1 MATVNINYEE
11 REGGQ
16 VATVAINRPEK
27 MNALESLLSKFDLK
41 EMVRTGKVVMAR
53 GNEIT

>member
-1 MATVNINYEE
+1 
-11 REGGQ
+11 
-16 VATVAINRPEK
+16 

-53 GNEIT
+53 GDEST

>member
-11 REGGQ
+11 REWGQ

-27 MNALESLLSKFDLK
+27 MNALEALLSKFDLK

-53 GNEIT
+53 GGEST